1 MAYLKEGDEIPTKGR
16 GSKLRGKMLLFV
28 EAYLAD
34 PDMVGANAVLAAG
47 YKVRAGSDN
56 HYKMAHELMKHPL
69 VKAEIES
76 RLSDRREKAELTA
89 DYVLSKLVKIVEDTE
104 TGNPQAALRGLE
116 LLGRHLGLYKDRQEI
131 SGPDGEAI
139 QMEQKVNER
148 ATDFTSKL
156 SRLAAAS
163 GAGTV
168 TKFAKPGGE
177 G

>member
-34 PDMVGANAVLAAG
+34 PDMVGANAVIAAG
-47 YKVRAGSDN
+47 YKVRPGSDN
-56 HYKMAHELMKHPL
+56 HYKMAHELLNHPL
-69 VKAEIES
+69 VKKEVES
-76 RLSDRREKAELTA
+76 RLADRREKAELTA

-148 ATDFTSKL
+148 AADFTSKL
-156 SRLAAAS
+156 SRLAQ
-163 GAGTV
+163 AGKEAGV
-168 TKFAKPGGE
+168 VVPLRKGDAG
-177 G
+177 